1 MKMTLEDLIHI
12 LKNRLASRR
21 NYAAQDPLK
30 DPFYKGLQKGAYSEI
45 DFLEKVIKEYEDGLG
60 KN

>member
-1 MKMTLEDLIHI
+1 MTLEDLIYI
-12 LKNRLASRR
+12 LKNRLQGRR
-21 NYAAQDPLK
+21 DYAAQNPLK
-30 DPFYKGLQKGAYSEI
+30 DPYFKGLQKGAYSEV